1 MGLFKKITSFFTNVE
16 DEEVV
21 DSSVAG
27 AVDTDAM
34 WADVVSKLEN
44 VKIKASHSKGKA
56 YMIVASPTHKK
67 SAPVWYCAR
76 YSTRAKLAYVCIETN
91 GGAAVRDAIMAIVET
106 SPKGHVCRLAKM
118 EQGSRSKEKWELTIA
133 TPIDKPTSELVKWYT
148 EMMTEFYGL
157 FEAAEPI
164 VFNEEDEKAAAE
176 KAERDRARAEA
187 DKAADE
193 RIERIKAEAEKEKAE
208 IEQRA
213 KAAEEA
219 TKAMNERLEAEAEK
233 RAAEIAESAKA
244 QVEATRAEI
253 ERIKAEKARLEAE
266 KAKVEAEKAAAEKAA
281 AEKAKAEVEKTQP
294 APETTKSNG
303 ELPGRFTINSR
314 GAKICFSRGLL
325 QFNPAKYEF
334 RFAENQY
341 DTIGKDNEKIAPN
354 YDGWIDLFGWGTSGF
369 MGCQPTETS
378 KNCSDYG
385 TAEGDIA
392 GTNYDWGVYN
402 PIANGGNKEGLW
414 RTPTSDEW
422 SYLMNYRPNATK
434 LKVKA
439 TVCGIT
445 GYMIMPDDFWNNRLR
460 MPLDIT
466 ADECYVNKY
475 NAEQWSQLETLGVV
489 FMPMVGHREGKEYD
503 PGWLGIWLSERAY
516 SKDKARYGY
525 LGGSSENYISHGRG
539 VRLIKD
545 VK

>member
-1 MGLFKKITSFFTNVE
+1 MGLFKKITSFFTDVE

-148 EMMTEFYGL
+148 EMMTELYGL

-187 DKAADE
+187 DKAANE

-266 KAKVEAEKAAAEKAA
+266 KAKVEAEKA
-281 AEKAKAEVEKTQP
+281 KAEAEKTQP

-303 ELPGRFTINSR
+303 ELSGRFTINSR

-341 DTIGKDNEKIAPN
+341 DIIGKDNEKIAPN
-354 YDGWIDLFGWGTSGF
+354 YNGWIDLFGWGTSGF

-378 KNCSDYG
+378 DKWSDYG
-385 TAEGDIA
+385 PADGDIA

-402 PIANGGNKEGLW
+402 PITNGGNKEGLW

-422 SYLMNYRPNATK
+422 NYLMKDRPNALK
-434 LKVKA
+434 LKVRA
-439 TVCGIT
+439 TVCGMK

-466 ADECYVNKY
+466 VNNYYVNQY
-475 NAEQWSQLETLGVV
+475 NAEQWSQFEALGVV
-489 FMPMVGHREGKEYD
+489 FMPVMGQRRLGKEYYTGVVD
-503 PGWLGIWLSERAY
+503 SIWLSKRDS
-516 SKDKARYGY
+516 SKKYTARYGE
-525 LGGSSENYISHGRG
+525 LGGWDETLIYYGHG

-545 VK
+545 LK